1 MDISKHLSEAKLDPT
16 ASRPLYLQMAE
27 LLSDKI
33 QNHLLPAGTK
43 LPPERELAAFFGV
56 SRTTSINAY
65 RYLEQQGLV
74 TTKVGSGTYVAELST
89 SREDA
94 LSGVPWLQL
103 FTPSPQTTL
112 ASILRELLD
121 IDVSSGN
128 ISLAAGMPDPA
139 YYPISYFQDLFSGE
153 MKRLNRADLGHIPTE
168 GYGPLRRSVAGL
180 LAGKGIAVAK
190 DNILIASGSQQGLYL
205 ISKVLLEPDDYVVVE
220 SPTFI
225 GAHQVFH
232 NSGARVLNL
241 PISGTFPFAL
251 LEDYLI
257 RHRPKLLYL
266 IPTFHNPTGRV
277 LPENER
283 RELLQLAARHRL
295 VILEDDPYS
304 DLYYGEQPPPPSLKA
319 MDTYG
324 GVIYLST
331 FSKNLCPGLRTGYVA
346 AHPALINR
354 MALDKQFIDLHSNNL
369 AQWLVHRLLEEGALP
384 AHLAFVRT
392 EYKKRRDTLVKALR
406 RFCGEKLVFDLPE
419 GGFYLWCRIQAPV
432 LSSRLLH
439 EAAKAGLSFVPGE
452 AFYSTPD
459 GDREMRLCFTTH
471 NEDILSEGARRL
483 AEVLARIDKSR
494 QGKGTLFNT
503 TIRPIV

>member
-1 MDISKHLSEAKLDPT
+1 MDISKFLSGVKLDPL
-16 ASRPLYLQMAE
+16 ASRSLYLQIAD

-33 QNHLLPAGTK
+33 LNHVLPAGAK
-43 LPPERELAAFFGV
+43 LPPERELAAFFRV

-74 TTKVGSGTYVAELST
+74 TTKVGSGTYVAELSN
-89 SREDA
+89 SREDV

-103 FTPSPQTTL
+103 FTPSPQIAL
-112 ASILRELLD
+112 ASIMREILE
-121 IDVSSGN
+121 IDVSTGN
-128 ISLAAGMPDPA
+128 ISLAAGMPDPSF
-139 YYPISYFQDLFSGE
+139 YPISHFQDLFADDLN
-153 MKRLNRADLGHIPTE
+153 RLNRVDLGHIPTE
-168 GYGPLRRSVAGL
+168 GYGPLRRSVAKL
-180 LAGKGIAVAK
+180 LAGKGIPVTR
-190 DNILIASGSQQGLYL
+190 DNILIAAGSQQGLYL
-205 ISKVLLEPDDYVVVE
+205 LSKVFLEPGDYVVVE

-241 PISGTFPFAL
+241 PTSGAFPFAL

-257 RHRPKLLYL
+257 RYRPKLLYL

-277 LPENER
+277 MPENER

-304 DLYYGEQPPPPSLKA
+304 DLYYGEQPPPSLKA

-324 GVIYLST
+324 GVVYLST
-331 FSKNLCPGLRTGYVA
+331 FSKILCPGLRIGYVA

-354 MALDKQFIDLHSNNL
+354 LALDKQFVDLHSNNL
-369 AQWLVHRLLEEGALP
+369 AQWLAHRLLEEGALP
-384 AHLAFVRT
+384 EHLAFVRT
-392 EYKKRRDTLVKALR
+392 EYKKRRDALVKALR
-406 RFCGEKLVFDLPE
+406 RCCGEKLVFNMPE

-439 EAAKAGLSFVPGE
+439 EAAKTGLSFVPGE
-452 AFYSTPD
+452 AFYSTPN
-459 GDREMRLCFTTH
+459 GDREIRLCFTTH
-471 NEDILSEGARRL
+471 PEDLLSEGARRL
-483 AEVLARIDKSR
+483 AEALARIDKAGQS
-494 QGKGTLFNT
+494 KGASFNT
-503 TIRPIV
+503 TVRPIV